1 MFPFD
6 VNKYSV
12 CAGSCLGHYP
22 KVRLLK
28 HSSFSHWIK
37 ALDFLLQSG
46 QGKGGECFMNITKV
60 TSWKLSL
67 TYQKTLLMVWYS
79 IFSTELTWASEHE
92 LYISFFSILLAQLF
106 KLASQLLK
114 ILKLWIYESFK
125 IISFKNKKRFAMTVL
140 V

>member
-1 MFPFD
+1 MWRKKVSSNVIGYVICFFYSIYMFPFD

-46 QGKGGECFMNITKV
+46 QGKGGECFMNIIKV
-60 TSWKLSL
+60 TS
-67 TYQKTLLMVWYS
+67 
-79 IFSTELTWASEHE
+79 
-92 LYISFFSILLAQLF
+92 
-106 KLASQLLK
+106 
-114 ILKLWIYESFK
+114 
-125 IISFKNKKRFAMTVL
+125 
-140 V
+140 